1 MALKFFEA
9 CNAIAAASLE
19 NSTWFRRNVAVLPQ
33 SSNSGET
40 VEPSPT
46 EFTHKDNEILLNQNS
61 TMQTRNAQYSTQAI
75 CLMAEVILSF
85 SLLSFFIISTLI
97 LLTVY
102 ILLLFDLYVIYIYII
117 ILMNHFNLDHK
128 LRLGLRT

>member
-33 SSNSGET
+33 SSNSGDI
-40 VEPSPT
+40 VELSAT
-46 EFTHKDNEILLNQNS
+46 DFTHKDSEILPSQNS

-75 CLMAEVILSF
+75 CLMAEVTLSF
-85 SLLSFFIISTLI
+85 SLFLYFINSNLI
-97 LLTVY
+97 LFEVY
-102 ILLLFDLYVIYIYII
+102 ILVIFDLYITCNI
-117 ILMNHFNLDHK
+117 HEPFQF
-128 LRLGLRT
+128 G